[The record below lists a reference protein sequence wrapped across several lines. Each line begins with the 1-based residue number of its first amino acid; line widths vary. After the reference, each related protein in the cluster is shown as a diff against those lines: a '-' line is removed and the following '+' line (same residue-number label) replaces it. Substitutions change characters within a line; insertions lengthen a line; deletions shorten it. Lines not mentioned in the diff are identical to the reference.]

1 MARSVKMTI
10 NNNTGKV
17 LKLKP
22 QEPVHGKFTSGP
34 PATIEA
40 SGSWTCT
47 TRTGGSY
54 GPEGTVTY
62 ETDGGNVTVEFY
74 YNHPVGSGASSY
86 RVTPN
91 PSDSMGY
98 EIKGSFKGHD
108 QNITFELYPIS

>member
-1 MARSVKMTI
+1 MARSVKMTV
-10 NNNTGKV
+10 NNNTSQV
-17 LKLKP
+17 LKIKG
-22 QEPVHGKFTSGP
+22 QKPVHGKFTSDP

-47 TRTGGSY
+47 TKTSGLY

-62 ETDGGNVTVEFY
+62 ETDDGNITVEFY
-74 YNHPVGSGASSY
+74 YNHPIGSSASSY

-98 EIKGSFKGHD
+98 DIKGSFKGHD
-108 QNITFELYPIS
+108 QDITFELYSIP

>member
-1 MARSVKMTI
+1 MARSVKMTVI
-10 NNNTGKV
+10 NNTGKV
-17 LKLKP
+17 LRLKSKNAI
-22 QEPVHGKFTSGP
+22 HGKFNQDPPTS
-34 PATIEA
+34 IEA

-47 TRTGGSY
+47 TRTGGTY

-62 ETDGGNVTVEFY
+62 ETDRGEVTVEFY
-74 YNHPVGSGASSY
+74 YNHPIGSAASSY

-108 QNITFELYPIS
+108 QKITFELYQTT

>member
-1 MARSVKMTI
+1 MARSVKMTV

-17 LKLKP
+17 LKLKSKNAA
-22 QEPVHGKFTSGP
+22 HGKFTSDP

-40 SGSWTCT
+40 SGSWACE
-47 TRTGGSY
+47 TRVGGTY
-54 GPEGTVTY
+54 GPEGTVIY
-62 ETDGGNVTVEFY
+62 EADGGEVTVEFY
-74 YNHPVGSGASSY
+74 YNHPFGSAASSY

-108 QNITFELYPIS
+108 QKITFELYQTS